1 MHALL
6 TNPLSSLAIAPE
18 ERLAS
23 SRPCR
28 AMSPSHNTPTVHKL
42 GWLHNAHRRRKAQ
55 GRAAAVEILPHKWMS
70 TLTVGQRRLAESGT
84 LIGLLHRMQELC
96 IPAPVAH
103 NPARMRARVGV
114 RSTWDLAP
122 HKEGQRFRA

>member
-1 MHALL
+1 
-6 TNPLSSLAIAPE
+6 
-18 ERLAS
+18 
-23 SRPCR
+23 
-28 AMSPSHNTPTVHKL
+28 MSPSHNTPTVRKL
-42 GWLHNAHRRRKAQ
+42 GWLHNARRRRKAQ

-103 NPARMRARVGV
+103 NPARMRARVEV
-114 RSTWDLAP
+114 RSTWGLAP